1 MSEMVVKNKR
11 PFGFYVCCI
20 AFMLE
25 RMAYYSA
32 KYLIFVFVA
41 ATVITGGLGLT
52 KVEAA
57 LIQSNLVAFTYLA
70 PIVGGFLSDRFIGA
84 RYCVPVGLALMG
96 VGYFLG
102 GSATSAAGMTI
113 MVALVAIGTGL
124 FKGNVSAI
132 NGSLFDDENQ
142 LDSAFSVQYS
152 FVNIGSFIGTTA
164 VGILV
169 ATTFAQGGIQ
179 GFRPAF
185 QLCGL
190 ICAIDALWFLFGM
203 RFLGEAG
210 KKPFK
215 AGKHTEKKVETEVKP
230 LTRVEKRK
238 VFAIILV
245 SLFSVVFWVFWYL
258 TYLAAYD
265 YGGQFINMAVSG
277 FAVPLSWFDSLNAF
291 VCIAMGPVLAALWF
305 KLSKRPKGDLSLF
318 KKLGLGLGFL
328 GMSFLMLVFA
338 ELSRGGVVTAKAS
351 IMWLLMFGILLSM
364 GEMFFSP
371 LGNSFVTKHAPNKM
385 YSVLMG
391 VWILASFIAGKSYG
405 YVYAIASSY
414 PILVSYVVIPVIL
427 FIAAVMLFIFDKK
440 LVKLLDEEEVKSNEE
455 MIEEE
460 TEEAKYQLP

>member
-41 ATVITGGLGLT
+41 ATVITGGLGMT

-70 PIVGGFLSDRFIGA
+70 PIIGGYLSDRYIGA

-96 VGYFLG
+96 AGYFLG
-102 GSATSAAGMTI
+102 GLATGAAGMNL
-113 MVALVAIGTGL
+113 MVALVAVGTGL

-132 NGSLFDDENQ
+132 NGSLFEDEKQ

-169 ATTFAQGGIQ
+169 ATTFASGDIQ

-185 QLCGL
+185 QLCGM
-190 ICAIDALWFLFGM
+190 ICALDALWFLFGM

-215 AGKHTEKKVETEVKP
+215 AGKHTEKEVSTEVKP

-265 YGGQFINMAVSG
+265 YGGQFINMAVGG
-277 FAVPLSWFDSLNAF
+277 FEVPLSWFDSLNAF

-305 KLSKRPKGDLSLF
+305 KLSNRPKGDLSLF

-338 ELSRGGVVTAKAS
+338 ELSRGGVASAKAS
-351 IMWLLMFGILLSM
+351 IMWLLFFGVLLSV
-364 GEMFFSP
+364 GEMLFSP
-371 LGNSFVTKHAPNKM
+371 LGNSFVTKHAPNKI

-405 YVYAIASSY
+405 YVYAIASNY
-414 PILVSYVVIPVIL
+414 PIMVSYVVIPVIL
-427 FIAAVMLFIFDKK
+427 FISAVMLFIFDKK
-440 LVKLLDEEEVKSNEE
+440 LVKLLDEESPAENAQAV
-455 MIEEE
+455 
-460 TEEAKYQLP
+460 

>member
-1 MSEMVVKNKR
+1 MSEMVVRNKR
-11 PFGFYVCCI
+11 PFGFYVCSI
-20 AFMLE
+20 AFMFE

-41 ATVITGGLGLT
+41 ATVVTGGLGLT
-52 KVEAA
+52 KIEAA

-70 PIVGGFLSDRFIGA
+70 PVVGGFLSDRFIGA

-169 ATTFAQGGIQ
+169 VSTFAHGGVQ
-179 GFRPAF
+179 GFRQAF

-203 RFLGEAG
+203 RFLGDVG

-215 AGKHTEKKVETEVKP
+215 AGKHIEKKVETEVKP

-238 VFAIILV
+238 VFAIVLV
-245 SLFSVVFWVFWYL
+245 SLFSVIFWVFWYL

-265 YGGQFINMAVSG
+265 YGGQFINMAVGG

-291 VCIAMGPVLAALWF
+291 VCIALGPVLAALWF
-305 KLSKRPKGDLSLF
+305 KMSKRPKGDLSLF

-338 ELSRGGVVTAKAS
+338 ELSRGGAATGKAS
-351 IMWLLMFGILLSM
+351 IMWLLFFGILLSV
-364 GEMFFSP
+364 GEMLFSP

-405 YVYAIASSY
+405 YIYAIASNY
-414 PILVSYVVIPVIL
+414 PIMVAYVVIPVIL
-427 FIAAVMLFIFDKK
+427 FIAAVLLFVFDKK
-440 LVKLLDEEEVKSNEE
+440 LVKLLDEEETS
-455 MIEEE
+455 
-460 TEEAKYQLP
+460 EASEGTAKTI

>member
-20 AFMLE
+20 SFLLE

-32 KYLIFVFVA
+32 KYLVFVFVA
-41 ATVITGGLGLT
+41 ATLVTGGMGLT

-70 PIVGGFLSDRFIGA
+70 PIIGGYISDRYIGA
-84 RYCVPVGLALMG
+84 RYCIPVGLALMG
-96 VGYFLG
+96 AGYFLG
-102 GSATSAAGMTI
+102 GAATSATTMNLMVTI
-113 MVALVAIGTGL
+113 VAVGTGL

-132 NGSLFDDENQ
+132 NGSLFDDDSQ

-152 FVNIGSFIGTTA
+152 FINFGSLIGTTA

-169 ATTFAQGGIQ
+169 ASTFAHGGVQ

-185 QLCGL
+185 QLCGV
-190 ICAIDALWFLFGM
+190 ICFIDALWFLFGM
-203 RFLGEAG
+203 RFLGDAG

-215 AGKHTEKKVETEVKP
+215 AGKHTEKKVETEIKP

-238 VFAIILV
+238 VFAIVLI

-258 TYLAAYD
+258 TYLAVYD
-265 YGGQFINMAVSG
+265 YGAQFVNMKVSG
-277 FAVPLSWFDSLNAF
+277 FEVPLSWFDSLNAF
-291 VCIAMGPVLAALWF
+291 VCIALGPVLAALWF

-318 KKLGLGLGFL
+318 KKLALGLSFL

-338 ELSRGGVVTAKAS
+338 ELSRGGVATAKAN
-351 IMWLLMFGILLSM
+351 IIWIVAFGILLSM
-364 GEMFFSP
+364 GEMLFSP
-371 LGNSFVTKHAPNKM
+371 LGNSFVTKYAPNKI

-405 YVYAIASSY
+405 YLYAIASKY
-414 PILVSYVVIPVIL
+414 PIMEAYVAIPVIL
-427 FIAAVMLFIFDKK
+427 FITAVVLFFFDKK
-440 LVKLLDEEEVKSNEE
+440 LVKLLEDEEPAKTEVAQ
-455 MIEEE
+455 
-460 TEEAKYQLP
+460 TV

>member
-11 PFGFYVCCI
+11 PFGFYVCSI

-41 ATVITGGLGLT
+41 ATVVTGGLGLT

-70 PIVGGFLSDRFIGA
+70 PIVGGYISDRYIGA

-102 GSATSAAGMTI
+102 GTATTVTTMNL
-113 MVALVAIGTGL
+113 MVTLVAIGTGL

-132 NGSLFDDENQ
+132 NGSLFDDERQ

-152 FVNIGSFIGTTA
+152 FVNIGSFIGTTF

-169 ATTFAQGGIQ
+169 ATTFAHGGVQ

-185 QLCGL
+185 QLCGI

-203 RFLGEAG
+203 KFLGEAG

-215 AGKHTEKKVETEVKP
+215 AGKHVEKKVEEEVKP
-230 LTRVEKRK
+230 LTKVEKRK
-238 VFAIILV
+238 VFAIVLV

-265 YGGQFINMAVSG
+265 YGGQFVNMNVSG
-277 FAVPLSWFDSLNAF
+277 FEVPLSWFDSLNAL
-291 VCIAMGPVLAALWF
+291 VCIALGPVLAALWF
-305 KLSKRPKGDLSLF
+305 KMSKGPKGDLSLF
-318 KKLGLGLGFL
+318 KKLALGLGFL
-328 GMSFLMLVFA
+328 GLSFLMLVFA
-338 ELSRGGVVTAKAS
+338 ELSRGGVATAKANIIW
-351 IMWLLMFGILLSM
+351 IMAFGVLLSI
-364 GEMFFSP
+364 GEMLFSP
-371 LGNSFVTKHAPNKM
+371 LGNSFVTKYAPNKI

-405 YVYAIASSY
+405 YLYEFASKF
-414 PILVSYVVIPVIL
+414 PIMQAYVIIPIIL
-427 FIAAVMLFIFDKK
+427 FVSAVLLFFFDKK
-440 LVKLLDEEEVKSNEE
+440 LVGLLEDKEPAKA
-455 MIEEE
+455 
-460 TEEAKYQLP
+460 EAV